1 MATADPADELKK
13 YHAKYWNDLLS
24 HKFILEMAADSLP
37 IEKFAFYLRQDHVF
51 LKEFCAF
58 LLIARQK
65 STDQKL
71 KILFDRL
78 YHSTVDSEMQMQ
90 KELLISLG
98 GISNIDNNSNT
109 TMASATLNYI
119 SFLRQVSLSA
129 ENLEGIVSAMAP
141 CPWSYLEIAQKL
153 CKGEIKNDVYFKWI
167 QFYSSNESQQQV
179 KELKS
184 ILSGLYDKAEDITKR
199 TMEQYFGAACKY
211 EYDFWEAAYNMK

>member
-1 MATADPADELKK
+1 
-13 YHAKYWNDLLS
+13 
-24 HKFILEMAADSLP
+24 
-37 IEKFAFYLRQDHVF
+37 
-51 LKEFCAF
+51 
-58 LLIARQK
+58 
-65 STDQKL
+65 
-71 KILFDRL
+71 
-78 YHSTVDSEMQMQ
+78 MQMQ

-98 GISNIDNNSNT
+98 GISNIDNNAT
-109 TMASATLNYI
+109 TAIAMAPATLDYI

-179 KELKS
+179 NELKS